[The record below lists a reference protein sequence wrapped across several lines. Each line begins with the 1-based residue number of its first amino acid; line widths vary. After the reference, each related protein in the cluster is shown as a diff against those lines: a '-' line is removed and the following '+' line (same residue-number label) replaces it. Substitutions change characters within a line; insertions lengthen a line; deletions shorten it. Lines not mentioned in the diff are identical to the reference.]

1 MLQNKAIFVVLILA
15 VVGVGAGAY
24 YFLSEGE
31 GNEPMVLSFE
41 TNGGTGTFE
50 DMTFSDS
57 AEKKA
62 IPADKPVRENA
73 DFKEWNTSSDGT
85 GTSYAPGDTIS
96 LSESTTLYAI
106 FECTL
111 TFKNPYGE
119 TVKEKVPL
127 GTYVFE
133 ASDVSV
139 DGGKFKHWIGIG
151 GNYSA
156 GQSLNVTSHSE
167 FTAYYTSTIA
177 YFNANGDKIAK
188 DTVEYNK
195 QIDIKDFGQK
205 VSWKVF
211 TDWNTKKT
219 GEGTS
224 YNPGDK
230 YTAKDIELHAQLRD
244 WNILDSDVGT
254 KFEYDVTGKIL
265 DLTQYEFINTLV
277 GEANGL
283 LTEYTTV
290 TAEPVEATVAGTYT
304 QTISAIDAETSE
316 ATYDRTGLVD
326 VTLTVKFNGIEDM
339 GAPQRTVLLAIL
351 KIQKNSDGEYLK
363 DFTKTDVSITSTDNG
378 FGIAGTGVIKV
389 SEIDLITEEG
399 APYVNTV
406 LNKSVTPVDVAGAG
420 AVDKSSKI
428 ILDLDLSVTGKV
440 EMTAALS
447 GVEGLPWM

>member
-1 MLQNKAIFVVLILA
+1 MTAEFLAEQSDPAFAQYAVEGFYGPVYLQNGYTQHRGHVGYHVAQYRVHVFLSA
-15 VVGVGAGAY
+15 VGVISAQVAYGAEERKHLQTGA
-24 YFLSEGE
+24 LR
-31 GNEPMVLSFE
+31 
-41 TNGGTGTFE
+41 
-50 DMTFSDS
+50 
-57 AEKKA
+57 
-62 IPADKPVRENA
+62 VREIRTVFFEMFGKPRHVYLGVLLDGVPDAVHLVQQVCGLGVAAGHGYLQRSGEHRGYERVVFFFQNFFA
-73 DFKEWNTSSDGT
+73 FAKSGYESLRDDFD
-85 GTSYAPGDTIS
+85 
-96 LSESTTLYAI
+96 
-106 FECTL
+106 
-111 TFKNPYGE
+111 
-119 TVKEKVPL
+119 
-127 GTYVFE
+127 
-133 ASDVSV
+133 
-139 DGGKFKHWIGIG
+139 
-151 GNYSA
+151 
-156 GQSLNVTSHSE
+156 
-167 FTAYYTSTIA
+167 
-177 YFNANGDKIAK
+177 
-188 DTVEYNK
+188 
-195 QIDIKDFGQK
+195 QK

-211 TDWNTKKT
+211 TDWNTEKT

-339 GAPQRTVLLAIL
+339 DAPERTVLLAIL